1 MLDKINQKR
10 KLSDYISFIR
20 DVYPNYDY
28 KESSSRGLTL
38 FDYYFKKLDSV
49 RQFVDHFV
57 QWVDKED
64 THLEYSL
71 HFCQEVVKNAMSDP
85 LLFQDKIVPWLKAP
99 STSNTK
105 NINHNNRDIL
115 KIRSLIFSFEIDKY
129 LIDYYFRND
138 FMEKLF
144 LATLHTDQY
153 SAICFLQSI
162 KNISFDKDIK
172 FYFNQFPFSIMQDIF
187 IKDWGTQNYSLNNS
201 KQTSCPLLILKI
213 TEKLIKSLY
222 KGKNQFQGDRE
233 SVVPMN
239 VGFVRLLMT
248 IASNTEMYSFK
259 EFVCLNTFQNLTKK
273 EIHELKEDYMSFLPY
288 SFEFSN
294 SIGYY
299 KEHFGKEYI
308 EKETLSFFFKN
319 VKIGANL
326 SVLST
331 IDRNTIKSNLTK
343 IYTSLEGFL
352 KTKHSSISFVP
363 IIHCLSG
370 ITAEYGKITSKFAK
384 TIVNAIF
391 KHPKTLFD
399 TNQPL
404 QDLFIMLCSQFPE
417 IVLKEFITIVDC
429 TLCQNPSYGCKVF
442 FTLGLERIRKLEKF
456 EAYSKALWNQLKKSN
471 DAKSAGLLIYFGSD
485 PKEVLKYLKLE
496 QYSLP
501 FGDLSGEKVLLKL
514 IEADD
519 KRYLNILHN
528 QNHLITGKEGQQ
540 IAIEWAQTKEDFQ
553 SLFKLVV
560 ETATN
565 LETSLWCSDFIK
577 YFIGSEYEDLTKQ
590 CLSDILLINR
600 SRELFDLM
608 GRMNRYFD
616 IDSSILKY
624 FIYFIHDYQK
634 EVALDLLFSVNNI
647 PNNFLDTQ
655 EYFSLNFKTQLEV
668 YHQLY
673 FSPKSSLSTPMDY
686 CNRDLSIIHQKTIY
700 RILPRLSSVSAKELY
715 HVVDLFKDI
724 PIEDT
729 KSELQISIENNF
741 KNALQHFKNNRK
753 KVLKYITKLKNTTIS
768 SNLKFLFDG
777 EGDNGHYHS
786 YKEFFNVYQ
795 CESLSLSTA
804 PIYKFEKDLVNL
816 KHLYLETSENSI
828 DLFFNSVEEFV
839 KHCTQLQS
847 FTLNVKG
854 CHPDLKN
861 IVKLILEHNS
871 GTLSIVKI
879 FNSHG
884 YYSIDYEYYLKE
896 FKNSHN
902 EFTYEIKQK

>member
-1 MLDKINQKR
+1 
-10 KLSDYISFIR
+10 
-20 DVYPNYDY
+20 
-28 KESSSRGLTL
+28 
-38 FDYYFKKLDSV
+38 
-49 RQFVDHFV
+49 
-57 QWVDKED
+57 
-64 THLEYSL
+64 
-71 HFCQEVVKNAMSDP
+71 
-85 LLFQDKIVPWLKAP
+85 
-99 STSNTK
+99 
-105 NINHNNRDIL
+105 
-115 KIRSLIFSFEIDKY
+115 
-129 LIDYYFRND
+129 
-138 FMEKLF
+138 
-144 LATLHTDQY
+144 
-153 SAICFLQSI
+153 
-162 KNISFDKDIK
+162 
-172 FYFNQFPFSIMQDIF
+172 MQDIF
-187 IKDWGTQNYSLNNS
+187 IKDSGTQNYNLKNS
-201 KQTSCPLLILKI
+201 EQTSCPLLILKI

-222 KGKNQFQGDRE
+222 KGKNQFQGVRE

-248 IASNTEMYSFK
+248 IASYTEMNSFK

-273 EIHELKEDYMSFLPY
+273 EIHELKEDYMLFLPY

-326 SVLST
+326 CVLST

-370 ITAEYGKITSKFAK
+370 IAAEHCKITSKFAE

-391 KHPKTLFD
+391 KHPTTLFDD

-404 QDLFIMLCSQFPE
+404 QDLFIKLCSQFPE
-417 IVLKEFITIVDC
+417 IVLKNFITIVDC
-429 TLCQNPSYGCKVF
+429 TLRQNLGYGCKVF
-442 FTLGLERIRKLEKF
+442 FTLGLERIRKLDKL
-456 EAYSKALWNQLKKSN
+456 EAYSKSLWNQLKKSK
-471 DAKSAGLLIYFGSD
+471 DAKSAGLLIYFVGSD
-485 PKEVLKYLKLE
+485 PKEVLEYLQLE

-528 QNHLITGKEGQQ
+528 PNHLITGKEGQQ

-577 YFIGSEYEDLTKQ
+577 YFIGSEYEDLAKQ

-608 GRMNRYFD
+608 GKMNRYFD

-624 FIYFIHDYQK
+624 FNFIHDYQ
-634 EVALDLLFSVNNI
+634 EVAFDLLFSVNNI

-686 CNRDLSIIHQKTIY
+686 CNRELSIIHQKTIN
-700 RILPRLSSVSAKELY
+700 RILPGLYPVSAKELC

-724 PIEDT
+724 PIENT
-729 KSELQISIENNF
+729 ISEPQILFEHRLNTLNS
-741 KNALQHFKNNRK
+741 NRK
-753 KVLKYITKLKNTTIS
+753 KVLKYITKLKNTTIN

-777 EGDNGHYHS
+777 EGELKDDKGYYHS
-786 YKEFFNVYQ
+786 YKKLKEFYNVYQ

-816 KHLYLETSENSI
+816 KHLYLTTSQNSN
-828 DLFFNSVEEFV
+828 DLFYNSVEEFV

-847 FTLNVKG
+847 FTLNVK
-854 CHPDLKN
+854 DNFLNSDIMVN

-871 GTLSIVKI
+871 GTLSIVQI
-879 FNSHG
+879 FHSQL
-884 YYSIDYEYYLKE
+884 YFPIDYENNLKE

-902 EFTYEIKQK
+902 EFTYEIKVIYK